1 MEIKVREVSAET
13 KSVQEVEKELLDKHE
28 AEMNGEAPAPEE
40 TTVEGLSED
49 DVRSFLSERYGR
61 EINSLDELAEA
72 RSEAPELPEDVAA
85 YYKYKQETGRGLD
98 DFMKVNRNLDEADG
112 DGLLK
117 EYLLITEDG
126 LDSEDVDMMMEEYSF
141 DEDLDDEAEIKKA
154 KLAKK
159 KAVAKARKFF
169 EEQKEK
175 YQAPLES
182 RGAGSL
188 EDSEEYQSYKQ
199 YVEQAKTYQEEQ
211 KRRKEWFDEKTGE
224 VFSEQFKGFEFNLN
238 DKSYVYSPGDRGELK
253 KLQQTPEA
261 WLNKYLDESGL
272 VKDAKGYHKSLA
284 VAMNPEKFAQFFYEQ
299 GKAEAVDDV
308 MRKTKNINMSERS
321 TPQAVS
327 KGEFK
332 VRAVGFNSNLVPNR
346 PLCRRT
352 TSPTSTSSTSIS
364 LILTRRS
371 SSVTETVPSHRSY
384 AW

>member
-1 MEIKVREVSAET
+1 MRDLG
-13 KSVQEVEKELLDKHE
+13 EVESKSTQQIEQELLEKHE
-28 AEMNGEAPAPEE
+28 AEVNGEAPAQEE
-40 TTVEGLSED
+40 VKEPAGLSED
-49 DVRSFLSERYGR
+49 DVRAFLSNRYGR
-61 EINSLDELAEA
+61 EINSLDELTEA
-72 RSEAPELPEDVAA
+72 RESETELPEDVAA
-85 YYKYKQETGRGLD
+85 YYKYKQETGRGLE

-126 LDSEDVDMMMEEYSF
+126 LDEEDVEMMMEEYKF
-141 DEDLDDEAEIKKA
+141 DEDLDDEVDIKKA

-159 KAVAKARKFF
+159 KAVAKAKKFF

-188 EDSEEYQSYKQ
+188 EDSEEYQAYQQ

-211 KRRKEWFDEKTGE
+211 KRRKEWFDDKTNE

-261 WLNKYLDESGL
+261 WLNKYLDEQGL
-272 VKDAKGYHKSLA
+272 VKDAAGYHKSLA
-284 VAMNPEKFAQFFYEQ
+284 VAMNPEKFAEFFYEQ
-299 GKAEAVDDV
+299 GKTAAVDDV
-308 MRKTKNINMSERS
+308 MRKTKNINMSERPV
-321 TPQAVS
+321 PQAVS

-332 VRAVGFNSNLVPNR
+332 VRAVAPSSGRGLKIR
-346 PLCRRT
+346 
-352 TSPTSTSSTSIS
+352 SPRNKS
-364 LILTRRS
+364 
-371 SSVTETVPSHRSY
+371 
-384 AW
+384 

>member
-1 MEIKVREVSAET
+1 MEIKVRDLGEVES
-13 KSVQEVEKELLDKHE
+13 KSTQEVEQELLEKHE
-28 AEMNGEAPAPEE
+28 AEVNGEEPTQEEVKEPAEE
-40 TTVEGLSED
+40 PTGLSED
-49 DVRSFLSERYGR
+49 DVRAFLSNRYGR

-72 RSEAPELPEDVAA
+72 RESEPELPEDVAA
-85 YYKYKQETGRGLD
+85 YYKYKQETGRGLE

-126 LDSEDVDMMMEEYSF
+126 LDEEDVEMMMEEYKF
-141 DEDLDDEAEIKKA
+141 DEDLDDEVDIKKA

-169 EEQKEK
+169 EEEKEK

-182 RGAGSL
+182 RGVGSL
-188 EDSEEYQSYKQ
+188 EDSEEYQEYKQ

-211 KRRKEWFDEKTGE
+211 KRRKEWFDDKTNE

-261 WLNKYLDESGL
+261 WLNKYLDEQGL
-272 VKDAKGYHKSLA
+272 VKDAAGYHKSLA
-284 VAMNPEKFAQFFYEQ
+284 VAMNPEKFAEFFYEQ
-299 GKAEAVDDV
+299 GKAAAVDDV
-308 MRKTKNINMSERS
+308 MRKTKNINMSERT

-332 VRAVGFNSNLVPNR
+332 VRAVAPSSGRGLKIR
-346 PLCRRT
+346 
-352 TSPTSTSSTSIS
+352 SPRNKS
-364 LILTRRS
+364 
-371 SSVTETVPSHRSY
+371 
-384 AW
+384 